1 MQGTWTLV
9 TDKVRE
15 KIRRLVSIERR
26 LVGKRPRNLNC
37 VETHNCLDRNQSLFS
52 VLVSHMEETDHGR
65 TYTHLI
71 GTEWMLFDHRQGRE
85 VLVLDR

>member
-1 MQGTWTLV
+1 M

-15 KIRRLVSIERR
+15 KIRGLVSIERR
-26 LVGKRPRNLNC
+26 LVGKRPRNLDC
-37 VETHNCLDRNQSLFS
+37 VKTHNRLDRNQGLFF
-52 VLVSHMEETDHGR
+52 VLVSIEENDHGR